1 MSAMPTVANHWLYR
15 LLKSRSFMHQRT
27 RDNWRTSTYETAT
40 QTCISPWKKRKHFFL
55 IILASLV
62 TVSWD
67 QLRRKLGSPLWLFF
81 NDLRFYNTCL
91 PKKKNKR
98 YACDVVMLSL
108 PVSISFFFIQSTDL
122 HELLCRRCVVGGHS
136 IDILCEL
143 IQLVL
148 TMLRKFELVGQKA
161 HWPYLSI
168 YY

>member
-15 LLKSRSFMHQRT
+15 LLKSRSFMHQCT

-91 PKKKNKR
+91 RKKKNKR

-108 PVSISFFFIQSTDL
+108 PVSISFFLSSRPICTNFCADGVSLEAIP
-122 HELLCRRCVVGGHS
+122 
-136 IDILCEL
+136 
-143 IQLVL
+143 L
-148 TMLRKFELVGQKA
+148 TYFVS
-161 HWPYLSI
+161 WYS
-168 YY
+168 